1 MPYQVLTRDEHFQN
15 GGPKRILALDGG
27 GLKGILTLGFL
38 RRIETILRERYGNDE
53 NFRLCHYFDLIAGT
67 STGSIIA
74 ASLALGMGV
83 EELIGHYDRLGR
95 EVFKKDL
102 LRPGVIRSKYDE
114 AKLIENLKVVLGA
127 NRTIGD
133 PSLKTGLLVMT
144 KRLDTGSPWP
154 VGNNPRGRYFQAGAT
169 DKWISNGEY
178 PLWKI
183 VRASTAAPSY
193 FDPEPIT
200 IASEPGKKDV
210 TGTFV
215 DGGVSPFNNPAL
227 QAVMYATL
235 EGYKVGWK
243 TGAEQL
249 LVVSVGTGS
258 ADPSKTPSRIAAVG
272 AIKALTSLMDDCSSL
287 VELVMQWMSQSP
299 TAGVIDRE
307 VGDLKHDLI
316 AGAPLLSYLRYN
328 VALSETEVGA
338 LHPGL
343 SAQQVASLGEMDN
356 PDNLDLLLELG
367 EAAAAKKVQATDF
380 GRVFD
385 L

>member
-169 DKWISNGEY
+169 D
-178 PLWKI
+178 
-183 VRASTAAPSY
+183 
-193 FDPEPIT
+193 
-200 IASEPGKKDV
+200 
-210 TGTFV
+210 
-215 DGGVSPFNNPAL
+215 
-227 QAVMYATL
+227 
-235 EGYKVGWK
+235 
-243 TGAEQL
+243 
-249 LVVSVGTGS
+249 
-258 ADPSKTPSRIAAVG
+258 
-272 AIKALTSLMDDCSSL
+272 
-287 VELVMQWMSQSP
+287 
-299 TAGVIDRE
+299 
-307 VGDLKHDLI
+307 
-316 AGAPLLSYLRYN
+316 N
-328 VALSETEVGA
+328 VAVVAIACVPPSGSTFLKGTNLVTCTATDAASNSVSCTFTVTILDTEPPVIGNT
-338 LHPGL
+338 P
-343 SAQQVASLGEMDN
+343 
-356 PDNLDLLLELG
+356 DLLLTNAVG
-367 EAAAAKKVQATDF
+367 QCEALLCRSEGVRLFPEERLPDCQQAPRHLCATGIYSSTEHRWRSREGF
-380 GRVFD
+380 PFR
-385 L
+385 